1 MWKLGTDGDFQL
13 ESGDPSAWFSHQHDA
28 KVESDGMLTLFDN
41 SNLRRAADGKAN
53 SRGQVL
59 ELDEVKKTARFRM
72 NAGDF
77 NPKVQLTQPELRDF
91 QIIAVQIT
99 QPRISSILDLAS
111 GGGDRKYG
119 VYVRFREG
127 GGDRC
132 MTLALEW
139 RSKTEDWSVS
149 HPGTMDSCGPA
160 W

>member
-1 MWKLGTDGDFQL
+1 MSSTKIVAGFAIVVLGIAAGFKEQRQSDLEGDSAL
-13 ESGDPSAWFSHQHDA
+13 APMIES
-28 KVESDGMLTLFDN
+28 KV
-41 SNLRRAADGKAN
+41 
-53 SRGQVL
+53 
-59 ELDEVKKTARFRM
+59 RM

-99 QPRISSILDLAS
+99 RPRISSILDLAS